1 MTKCS
6 LYYSLDVALN
16 GDTNSGWGGFLQIS
30 SQVGNLSSQLIT
42 ASTAV
47 NAQLSG
53 SDWLLTDME
62 TMRQA
67 NANLYKDNQDSTVY
81 SPNPV

>member
-16 GDTNSGWGGFLQIS
+16 GDSNSGWGGFLQIS
-30 SQVGNLSSQLIT
+30 SQVGNLSSQLVT

-47 NAQLSG
+47 NAQLAG
-53 SDWLLTDME
+53 SDWLLTDM
-62 TMRQA
+62 
-67 NANLYKDNQDSTVY
+67 
-81 SPNPV
+81 